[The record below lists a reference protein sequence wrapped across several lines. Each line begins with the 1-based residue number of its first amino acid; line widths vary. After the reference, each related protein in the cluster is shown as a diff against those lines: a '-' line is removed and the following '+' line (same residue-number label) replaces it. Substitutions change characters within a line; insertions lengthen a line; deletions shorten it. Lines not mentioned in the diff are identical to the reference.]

1 MKKANIIGLCIVFM
15 ATTAGYAQQSANA
28 SGGDASGS
36 GGTVAYSIGQVIY
49 TSVSGATGT
58 SNQGV
63 QQPFEFFVT
72 GIDDFPGIQLEMT
85 AYPNPTRSSLNLR
98 IESEYQPG
106 MSYQLYNA
114 AGQLITGARI
124 ENVITEIPMQGL
136 AAGNYKLRIFNAEST
151 LKTFSI
157 IKTN

>member
-1 MKKANIIGLCIVFM
+1 MLGLCVVFM

-36 GGTVAYSIGQVIY
+36 GGSAAYSVGQVVY

-63 QQPFEFFVT
+63 QQPFEFFLT

-85 AYPNPTRSSLNLR
+85 AYPNPTRSSLNIR
-98 IESEYQPG
+98 IDGDYQPG
-106 MSYQLYNA
+106 MSYQLYNT
-114 AGQLITGARI
+114 AGQMITGARI

-136 AAGNYKLRIFNAEST
+136 SAGNYLLRILNTEAT

>member
-1 MKKANIIGLCIVFM
+1 MKKVNILGLCLVLA

-36 GGTVAYSIGQVIY
+36 GGTAAYSVGQVVY
-49 TSVSGATGT
+49 TTASGTTGT

-63 QQPFEFFVT
+63 QQPYEFFVT

-85 AYPNPTRSSLNLR
+85 AFPNPTRSSLNLR
-98 IESEYQPG
+98 IDGEYQSG
-106 MSYQLYNA
+106 MNYELYNS
-114 AGQLITGARI
+114 AGQMITGARI

-136 AAGNYKLRIFNAEST
+136 SAGNYLLRILNTEAT
-151 LKTFSI
+151 LKTFSV